1 MFSRALLVSPR
12 KINVIGRRSVLCEAD
27 RKNILVAFCKSNFPT
42 ATECIE
48 KQPITKRDD
57 SQIQAAFFIFIYSKK
72 LTFKN
77 HFFRCDFGTK
87 VLFYYY
93 FLTVL
98 TCNKS
103 AVDFDR

>member
-1 MFSRALLVSPR
+1 M
-12 KINVIGRRSVLCEAD
+12 
-27 RKNILVAFCKSNFPT
+27 
-42 ATECIE
+42 
-48 KQPITKRDD
+48 D